1 MQSRLVFFQLIF
13 LKTIYFV
20 NVPENSKKGQKKDW
34 PKSQLIEG
42 PLKKW
47 WEQSQ
52 ELHLLKI
59 HSRGRAPITL
69 EGVDF
74 LDHELLL
81 SQKLHIK
88 IFLMSGQKSF

>member
-74 LDHELLL
+74 LDHELL
-81 SQKLHIK
+81 
-88 IFLMSGQKSF
+88 